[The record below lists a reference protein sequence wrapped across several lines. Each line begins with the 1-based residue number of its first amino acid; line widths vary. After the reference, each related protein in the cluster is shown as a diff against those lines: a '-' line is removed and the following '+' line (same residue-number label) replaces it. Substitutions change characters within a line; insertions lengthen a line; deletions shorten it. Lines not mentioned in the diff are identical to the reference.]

1 MKIQRYVYM
10 ALIFLVLISVSAV
23 SAAEDTANDIISADD
38 NQELILEDIQE
49 DVSTSTNNDDELIL
63 EDENDDVP
71 FLKQT
76 DDNEIIAGVDN
87 GTFEALEN
95 KINNAQNGSTIILEN
110 DYTYEGEES
119 GISGIT
125 IGKALTIDGA
135 GHTINANEKR
145 QIFYINESAQVT
157 IKNLKLISGRT
168 EEYEGGGAIHNNGE
182 LTIMN
187 STFTNNKAR
196 YGNVICNGGAI
207 YNDGTVIIMNSTFIN
222 NTAYTGGAV
231 YSMTSSA
238 IQESTFINNTA
249 SSFGGA
255 VYGSNAITGSTF
267 INNTASSSGGAI
279 YNSMDM
285 TMSNSTFINNTAN
298 SGGAIYVFVSR
309 SIIMNSTFINNTA
322 YNGGAM
328 DCNSTDYYDYQAI
341 VMNSKFTN
349 NTATDGS
356 GAIDNQGRLTIVNS
370 TITNNDIHDSSN
382 KLDIEGFIPFLTTE
396 EFTVDIVDFIEGNP
410 IKITSS
416 INYNVNTIVNI
427 TNINT
432 HNTESAVAE
441 FIDKESIVNK
451 ILPVGKYTA
460 SFNYLIRNGAIESVT
475 EEFQVANKTSL
486 YALSIEIANANNI
499 TLNKDYVYNEEFDF
513 VITEGILI
521 NHDLTINGAGHTINA
536 KGKTRIF
543 NIADNT
549 KLTIENLKLINGAY
563 EGSGGAIYNNGELTI
578 NDSIFT
584 NNTASNSGGAIYNNG
599 ELTINDSIFTN
610 NTANNGGAIYNYH
623 GDLTIKD
630 STLINNTAT
639 NSGGAIYNEQKI
651 NGSAIIS
658 KNVFIDNKATET
670 GGAIYSYKWKTQ
682 ETIAIN
688 NTFTNNTANNGS
700 AIYVAGEA
708 IDVSN
713 NIYNNNDY
721 TMDTRDPIII
731 NVTGNTFEDIQ
742 NAVDMAHEG
751 DTICLADQTYI
762 GSGNQILVDKS
773 LTFIGN
779 NNVLDGQYLS
789 IIFNIT
795 ENVFNITFKNI
806 KFTGG
811 HDERYNG
818 LIYSKSLNNNI
829 INCSISDYNIDDSAH
844 LVRIENP
851 DSNVTIRDSVFENNF
866 AEYLYLLEIT
876 SNNTVIDN
884 CIFKNN
890 SMSHKSG
897 IYHESISMECRG
909 NNIYLSNTLFN
920 NIASGGISAV
930 SLAGG
935 NITVFNCTFDNLS
948 VSNTSYGGCGLT
960 LSNHEFVVD
969 GRTWTD
975 VSFNIS
981 KCTFRNSD
989 QENLIFYF
997 EYDYYGI
1004 GNITLTDNVIE
1015 NCTGVLNIKYANHT
1029 IMKNCSFIKSETPVR
1044 ITGITGYILNHTV
1057 EVYDCSFI
1065 ESNAPISGNRVKDIL
1080 VYNCSFDKCAA
1091 AISSVMYSSANATL
1105 TVLDC
1110 KFRNGTG
1117 DAIYLEKV
1125 DNFTI
1130 NNCNFT
1136 GGGLGINGVNV
1147 KNFIMDMCN
1156 FINNSGS
1163 GIYLYSTAD
1172 TNITSIT
1179 NCNFE
1184 NNSIYANGEIYM
1196 LYRSNSNATLIKNCT
1211 FIKNIAISSQY
1222 VVMQLWLG
1230 ANKFILKDCRFENNS
1245 ANESSAGSIA
1255 AIDSNNAS
1263 ITNCNFTNNFGN
1275 GAGCFDGTNSIVA
1288 NCTFINNTGL
1298 YDPAGGLG
1306 GENNTIVDCIFINNS
1321 AISYDGQEGTG
1332 IFKFGGTNNLMANC
1346 TFENNTADHGC
1357 GALSFSGINSTVE
1370 NCSFK
1375 NNHVESEGNES
1386 DEKYAGAM
1394 SVSFTSS
1401 SNGIGLLIK
1410 NCNFTNNYV
1419 KNKNGTSLGGA
1430 IRLGSGTVLNCNFIN
1445 NSVSGSSSGGGA
1457 IAYLRYSNNTAII
1470 NCLFENNSASRE
1482 FDDLNED
1489 IAGGGGG
1496 AVFYRPTPRSSM
1508 VTSHIIANSTFINN
1522 KVISKYLNVTNSLST
1537 MTISLEGYEEY
1548 INAIDIGGQ
1557 YKDYLILT
1565 FSNVSYWD
1573 GEMLNTDDV
1582 PIIRSYMARN
1592 QPIVLEIY
1600 DSMGNLFKNI
1610 TLITD
1615 SNGEVSLDYMD
1626 LPDGNYSYV
1635 TYHPDTDY
1643 YGYIMADPGE
1653 FIVKSSF
1660 EILQSLIDDA
1670 TDNVTLKK
1678 DFTYSDSD
1686 LSELI
1691 INKTLTIY
1699 GNGHSID
1706 ANNMARI
1713 FNVSEGVTLTLVNVT
1728 LKNGQSD
1735 CGGAIFNNGTLVLID
1750 SMLLNNNATNGG
1762 AIYNNP
1768 DCNVN
1773 LTNSVLANNTASYGG
1788 AIYSEN
1794 GTISIINSTLSD
1806 NYAAWG
1812 AVFYSENGKI
1822 SITDSL
1828 IDKNTASSFGV
1839 IYSKNDTVTMTN
1851 STFSNNQGRR
1861 GGIDVEGSN
1870 WTISD
1875 SNFIANHAEIGGALE
1890 NWGVTTIISSVLKDN
1905 TATQGNAIFAHNNN
1919 LTLDDVTFVDNGDS
1933 AIYCSDGVEVDTSN
1947 CKFLTGTEFEI
1958 ENIPDFVNGTPITI
1972 TVRETRNGESF
1983 NGNVTVS
1990 IGNYSYEI
1998 EVKNGTG
2005 SITVTPD
2012 LIFGKYTVKLSY
2024 NETETYFSSNA
2035 ESSQF
2040 QVSNNPSIKIGNIA
2054 NFVTGSNVT
2063 ISVTAVDTFNGAVN
2077 VRIGGVD
2084 YEVDLI
2090 NGSGSRTIALNL
2102 KGGSYKVTINFAGNE
2117 NFTAENV
2124 TGNTFT
2130 VTKKATAITASAVT
2144 ATYNVNKYLALTLKD
2159 KAGKL
2164 LTGVKVTI
2172 KLSNGKTY
2180 TKTTDKKGQV
2190 KLLVSN
2196 LIPKAYKAT
2205 ITYAGN
2211 DYYAKATKTI
2221 KVTVKKATP
2230 KMTAKAKTFKL
2241 KVKTKKYTITLKT
2254 NKNKVMKNTKVTL
2267 KVNKKTFRAKTNK
2280 KGVATFK
2287 ITNLKKKGKFTAVIT
2302 YPGNKYYKKLTKK
2315 AKITVKK

>member
-1 MKIQRYVYM
+1 MKNQKYIL
-10 ALIFLVLISVSAV
+10 ALFIIVAILSISAV
-23 SAAEDTANDIISADD
+23 SAADDDSGSMISADD
-38 NQELILEDIQE
+38 NQDLILEDIQE
-49 DVSTSTNNDDELIL
+49 GVSTSTNDNDELFL
-63 EDENDDVP
+63 EETINEDVLTSTNDELFLEENSNVP
-71 FLKQT
+71 FAQQAIE
-76 DDNEIIAGVDN
+76 NEIIYEPNN
-87 GTFEALEN
+87 GSRIALRN
-95 KINNAQNGSTIILEN
+95 KINNATEGSTIILEN
-110 DYTYEGEES
+110 NYTFDDWGA
-119 GISGIT
+119 ISIK
-125 IGKALTIDGA
+125 KALTIDGA
-135 GHTINANEKR
+135 GHTIDGNGELV
-145 QIFYINESAQVT
+145 FYIDYNSEVT
-157 IKNLKLISGRT
+157 IKNLEFINC
-168 EEYEGGGAIHNNGE
+168 EGPIKNFGE
-182 LTIMN
+182 LTIINTIFANNVGQDGGAIQNYCELTIINTTFEYNRAYTPNNVYGYGGAILNEGTLSISN
-187 STFTNNKAR
+187 STFNNNEGFDGGAILNRGTLTISNTTFANNKANCTVNFDSHTSR
-196 YGNVICNGGAI
+196 GDGGAIRNEGTLSISNSTFENNTALNAGAILNNGKVTLKNSFLINNTAINAGAI
-207 YNDGTVIIMNSTFIN
+207 YNNRYDEFIIINSSLIDNKATGIAGAIYNHYNTLTLINSTLTN
-222 NTAYTGGAV
+222 N
-231 YSMTSSA
+231 SA
-238 IQESTFINNTA
+238 E
-249 SSFGGA
+249 
-255 VYGSNAITGSTF
+255 
-267 INNTASSSGGAI
+267 SSGGAI
-279 YNSMDM
+279 YNYYSNLTLIDS
-285 TMSNSTFINNTAN
+285 TFTSNSA
-298 SGGAIYVFVSR
+298 
-309 SIIMNSTFINNTA
+309 
-322 YNGGAM
+322 
-328 DCNSTDYYDYQAI
+328 
-341 VMNSKFTN
+341 
-349 NTATDGS
+349 
-356 GAIDNQGRLTIVNS
+356 
-370 TITNNDIHDSSN
+370 
-382 KLDIEGFIPFLTTE
+382 
-396 EFTVDIVDFIEGNP
+396 
-410 IKITSS
+410 
-416 INYNVNTIVNI
+416 
-427 TNINT
+427 
-432 HNTESAVAE
+432 
-441 FIDKESIVNK
+441 
-451 ILPVGKYTA
+451 
-460 SFNYLIRNGAIESVT
+460 
-475 EEFQVANKTSL
+475 
-486 YALSIEIANANNI
+486 AL
-499 TLNKDYVYNEEFDF
+499 
-513 VITEGILI
+513 
-521 NHDLTINGAGHTINA
+521 
-536 KGKTRIF
+536 
-543 NIADNT
+543 
-549 KLTIENLKLINGAY
+549 
-563 EGSGGAIYNNGELTI
+563 
-578 NDSIFT
+578 
-584 NNTASNSGGAIYNNG
+584 
-599 ELTINDSIFTN
+599 
-610 NTANNGGAIYNYH
+610 NGGAIY
-623 GDLTIKD
+623 TIQLNSD
-630 STLINNTAT
+630 FQVAIN
-639 NSGGAIYNEQKI
+639 
-651 NGSAIIS
+651 
-658 KNVFIDNKATET
+658 
-670 GGAIYSYKWKTQ
+670 
-682 ETIAIN
+682 N

-700 AIYVAGEA
+700 AIYVSGEE

-721 TMDTRDPIII
+721 TIDTRDSIII

-742 NAVDMAHEG
+742 NAIDMAYDG
-751 DTICLADQTYI
+751 DTISLKDQTYI
-762 GSGNQILVDKS
+762 GSGSQILVDKS
-773 LTFIGN
+773 LTIIGN
-779 NNVLDGQYLS
+779 NAVLDAQNLS
-789 IIFNIT
+789 AIFNIT
-795 ENVFNITFKNI
+795 KNVFNITFKDI
-806 KFTGG
+806 KFTHGCG
-811 HDERYNG
+811 EFFVGVVN
-818 LIYSKSLNNNI
+818 SESSNTNI
-829 INCSISDYNIDDSAH
+829 INCSFSDNSEYFI
-844 LVRIENP
+844 VRISNI
-851 DSNVTIRDSVFENNF
+851 DSNVVIVNSVFENNLGNLLC
-866 AEYLYLLEIT
+866 ALYIS
-876 SNNTVIDN
+876 SNNALIDN
-884 CIFKNN
+884 CIFNN
-890 SMSHKSG
+890 NFDNTDWAAMGYEG
-897 IYHESISMECRG
+897 ISLWCNA
-909 NNIYLSNTLFN
+909 NNINLTNSIVSNSSTYDDSN
-920 NIASGGISAV
+920 AV
-930 SLAGG
+930 SLNGG
-935 NITVFNCTFDNLS
+935 NITVFNCTFDN
-948 VSNTSYGGCGLT
+948 NTSNIYLSERERP
-960 LSNHEFVVD
+960 LSNPRLWGD
-969 GRTWTD
+969 TY
-975 VSFNIS
+975 FNIS
-981 KCTFRNSD
+981 NCTFKNNYG
-989 QENLIFYF
+989 ENLIKYYF
-997 EYDYYGI
+997 DDYRLDFPYRNGI
-1004 GNITLTDNVIE
+1004 IIFMDNIFENNICSINVSSNYTL
-1015 NCTGVLNIKYANHT
+1015 
-1029 IMKNCSFIKSETPVR
+1029 MKNCSFINCDTPINV
-1044 ITGITGYILNHTV
+1044 GNNNFKNHTV
-1057 EVYDCSFI
+1057 EVYDCSFV
-1065 ESNAPISGNRVKDIL
+1065 ESNAPIRGLLVKDFK

-1091 AISSVMYSSANATL
+1091 AISFVNYLSTNSTL

-1110 KFRNGTG
+1110 NFTNGTG

-1125 DNFTI
+1125 DNFII

-1136 GGGLGINGVNV
+1136 AGGMGIWGADVE
-1147 KNFIMDMCN
+1147 NFILDICN
-1156 FINNSGS
+1156 FINNSAG
-1163 GIYLYSTAD
+1163 GIYLLNGVDS
-1172 TNITSIT
+1172 NFTSIT

-1184 NNSIYANGEIYM
+1184 NNSIYEGYEIF
-1196 LYRSNSNATLIKNCT
+1196 LGYRSNSNATLIKNCS
-1211 FIKNIAISSQY
+1211 FLKNSVYDEFGRAVYLFGMNNFEI
-1222 VVMQLWLG
+1222 
-1230 ANKFILKDCRFENNS
+1230 KDCKFENNS
-1245 ANESSAGSIA
+1245 AYRGSAIYCEQ
-1255 AIDSNNAS
+1255 SNNGS
-1263 ITNCNFTNNFGN
+1263 MTNCSFINNFVYVECAIN
-1275 GAGCFDGTNSIVA
+1275 FETSNSIIA
-1288 NCTFINNTGL
+1288 NCTFINNTG
-1298 YDPAGGLG
+1298 DADSAGVFS
-1306 GENNTIVDCIFINNS
+1306 GENNIIVNCSFINNS
-1321 AISYDGQEGTG
+1321 AKYFEDSLGTYA
-1332 IFKFGGTNNLMANC
+1332 FEFGGTNCLMANC
-1346 TFENNTADHGC
+1346 TFENNTAESLG
-1357 GALSFSGINSTVE
+1357 GALRLFGINSTVE

-1375 NNHVESEGNES
+1375 NNHVESDGGTAQ
-1386 DEKYAGAM
+1386 AGAM
-1394 SVSFTSS
+1394 TISFTSS
-1401 SNGIGLLIK
+1401 ATGIDLVVK

-1430 IRLGSGTVLNCNFIN
+1430 MLLGSGTVLNCNFIN
-1445 NSVSGSSSGGGA
+1445 NSAIGNNSGGGA
-1457 IAYLRYSNNTAII
+1457 IACFRRNSDTAII
-1470 NCLFENNSASRE
+1470 NCLFENNSAGGGFADR
-1482 FDDLNED
+1482 FVIDD
-1489 IAGGGGG
+1489 IGGG
-1496 AVFYRPTPRSSM
+1496 AIFYQAYKQDAFN
-1508 VTSHIIANSTFINN
+1508 IIANSTFINN
-1522 KVISKYLNVTNSLST
+1522 KVFSRYLNVTNSLSA

-1548 INAIDIGGQ
+1548 FNAIYTSGQ
-1557 YKDYLILT
+1557 YKDTMTIS
-1565 FSNVSYWD
+1565 FSNLSYWD

-2102 KGGSYKVTINFAGNE
+2102 KGGSYKATINFAGNE

-2159 KAGKL
+2159 KTGKAIS
-2164 LTGVKVTI
+2164 GVKVTI
-2172 KLSNGKTY
+2172 KLNGKTY
-2180 TKTTDKKGQV
+2180 TKTTDKNGQV
-2190 KLLVSN
+2190 KLGVAS
-2196 LIPKAYKAT
+2196 LIPKTYTAT
-2205 ITYAGN
+2205 ITFAGN
-2211 DYYAKATKTI
+2211 DIYEKSSKNV
-2221 KVTVKKATP
+2221 KVVVKKATP
-2230 KMTAKAKTFKL
+2230 KMTAKAKTFRV
-2241 KVKTKKYTITLKT
+2241 KVKVKKYAITLKT

-2267 KVNKKTFRAKTNK
+2267 KINKKTFTAKTNK

-2287 ITNLKKKGKFTAVIT
+2287 ITNLKKKGKFTAVIK
-2302 YPGNKYYKKLTKK
+2302 YAGSKYYNKLTKK